1 MKIKMYKNE
10 SKYLNSYLDTNKK
23 RGIGNGYTPSTFIS
37 FKCSKHNASYQTNKL
52 IYSLKSRKDVFPFLS
67 SMNCTAYYPN
77 EMLQDEKIKKYATKI
92 KVLLVLEKMSS
103 LNITIE
109 QMKNLKKE
117 ILNEK

>member
-1 MKIKMYKNE
+1 
-10 SKYLNSYLDTNKK
+10 
-23 RGIGNGYTPSTFIS
+23 
-37 FKCSKHNASYQTNKL
+37 
-52 IYSLKSRKDVFPFLS
+52 
-67 SMNCTAYYPN
+67 MNCTAYYPN